1 MLSLFLPLQK
11 KKIFLIKIMY
21 SFPASTSTLCTLE
34 CLNIWLLFSHL
45 SFRKTTIL
53 ICLKH
58 RVSARRTKSKK
69 KKTPLRTWKYKRK
82 RPYQV
87 CLFKQFCRIIFL
99 PCFPHLVKLCWKDP
113 VEEGMATHSSILAW
127 RIPWTEEPDGLESLG
142 SQRVGHSWS
151 HWAQAG
157 FPHSPTLTSI
167 HDYWE
172 NRSLD

>member
-1 MLSLFLPLQK
+1 M
-11 KKIFLIKIMY
+11 
-21 SFPASTSTLCTLE
+21 
-34 CLNIWLLFSHL
+34 
-45 SFRKTTIL
+45 
-53 ICLKH
+53 
-58 RVSARRTKSKK
+58 
-69 KKTPLRTWKYKRK
+69 
-82 RPYQV
+82 

-157 FPHSPTLTSI
+157 FPHLVSLCVTTSTSICLAKMKIRYIHFSPKHLAKLREAAVIVFFTRHLACSLHSPTGRMEEHFVFPTDLLCISPA
-167 HDYWE
+167 HLPFGLSGDGKG
-172 NRSLD
+172 